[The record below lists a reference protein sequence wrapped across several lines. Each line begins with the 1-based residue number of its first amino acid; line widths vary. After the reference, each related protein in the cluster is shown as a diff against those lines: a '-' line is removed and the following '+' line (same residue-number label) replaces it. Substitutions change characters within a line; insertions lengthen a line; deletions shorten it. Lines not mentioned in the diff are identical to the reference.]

1 MPKQLNHSFSIS
13 INKHAIET
21 RALNRIVQLNILDK
35 SIIII
40 RVLKNRILHI
50 NVSML
55 FKTKKKSSHEA
66 GTFPTPF

>member
-1 MPKQLNHSFSIS
+1 MPKHNSFSIS
-13 INKHAIET
+13 INNHAIET
-21 RALNRIVQLNILDK
+21 RALNRIVQWNILDK

-55 FKTKKKSSHEA
+55 FTTKKKSSHET
-66 GTFPTPF
+66 GTFPTLF